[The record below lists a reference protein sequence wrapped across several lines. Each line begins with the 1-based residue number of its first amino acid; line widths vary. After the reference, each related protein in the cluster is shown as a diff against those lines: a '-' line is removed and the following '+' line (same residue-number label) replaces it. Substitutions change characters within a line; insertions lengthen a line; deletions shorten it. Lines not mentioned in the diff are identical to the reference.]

1 MDCDDHEGRFGA
13 SRTNPA
19 LNIIGAEDE
28 DFENDIDPTVDDSS
42 SAFNSIEL
50 LKSRPAH
57 LLVFLQHVMLQFDCA
72 PVLCFLHAEI
82 YKNLSAKELKKQF
95 VDFYNSFLDKGAVLR
110 VPVPYNVSYE
120 LDRTRPDLLPE
131 DSQRRFVQE
140 IQNMHGAEVLR
151 QLDDFRQKR
160 MMGMTPC
167 ESELLEVEE
176 WERTGDRLVQES
188 RERGMAEQLL
198 ERLAEIHPTICSD
211 EDRCSAMFT
220 AVVSYMKHLGVKT
233 KTDSKKS
240 RGFFRKKLPGI
251 KKPADDSSSSSSFS
265 KHKQPFPKILTD
277 TARWIS
283 GGNEHRASKSES
295 EGDKDKSSQDKKVNN
310 GPPSRTPPDRPE
322 HPPTGGRKLGVPA
335 PPTGSDG
342 SDGSGVTIS
351 VTSSSDSVHSEVTIS
366 RSDSLSPSESIDPSV
381 RGGGTSPWELP
392 PPSDTPSEDSQ
403 DWERLAVRL
412 GRSESLCVDRRRSVR
427 NSGRAKQSRSRSDVD
442 IQAATTA
449 TGHPPPS
456 PGSPAHPPKRH
467 TASSDSVVMQGE
479 VVQSPNTAVT
489 TEEVDPRAAELEQ
502 DPPNW
507 RESATSNILSKLNKK
522 ETKRQE
528 VINELF
534 VTEHAHVRMLSV
546 LQSVFFKPLE
556 REQIMTLTELQAI
569 FPSLDEIID
578 MHYSFCESLKKLRQE
593 QHFIVREL
601 GQTLLNRFSGTEGEW
616 FQKLSARFCSHQ
628 TYALDQI
635 KARQKKDARFN
646 TFILEAESKP
656 QCRRLQL
663 KDIIPI
669 EMQRLTKYPLLLE
682 NIAKSTEDE
691 KERKNVH
698 QAAECCR
705 KILNHVNEEVKTME
719 NLLTLKDYQR
729 RLDVSG
735 LKTSNDLLAEYKNI
749 DLTQR
754 RMIYEGQLTWRVT
767 KEKAIEV
774 QALLLSD
781 MLVLL
786 QRQDDRMLL
795 KVQSK
800 SNVSIPEGKQ
810 MLSPIIKLGSVF
822 LRDVATDRKAFYVIF
837 TWESG
842 AQIYELVAQTVSDMK
857 NWTEL
862 IMDAVSE
869 LKQSGTLIPSLDRK
883 RSTTMAP
890 SGANFPQSPT
900 LTHPPLS
907 PSENGGGPLK
917 DHLSNTDRDKD
928 NLSDSKPGEPSLLAD
943 FLTTQGIKT
952 LHRAHTSQEKIA
964 NGALKEVLSL
974 KRLLVRS
981 ISVSEESQPPTTSQ
995 NAPGGEEEK
1004 PDVAAAEDRTG
1015 AAGGGEEGQK
1025 SDWEDSIS
1033 APLVLTQDQATDVR
1047 QHLANLEQQLRQLQ
1061 SVEENFQRLQEYVSK
1076 SSFSPQF

>member
-1 MDCDDHEGRFGA
+1 
-13 SRTNPA
+13 
-19 LNIIGAEDE
+19 
-28 DFENDIDPTVDDSS
+28 VDDSS

-240 RGFFRKKLPGI
+240 RGFFRKKCSVKVMSLSVSLLTPQHRSPPSPSPTLHLP
-251 KKPADDSSSSSSFS
+251 SLS
-265 KHKQPFPKILTD
+265 
-277 TARWIS
+277 
-283 GGNEHRASKSES
+283 
-295 EGDKDKSSQDKKVNN
+295 GDKDKSSQDKKVNN

-403 DWERLAVRL
+403 DWE
-412 GRSESLCVDRRRSVR
+412 
-427 NSGRAKQSRSRSDVD
+427 
-442 IQAATTA
+442 
-449 TGHPPPS
+449 
-456 PGSPAHPPKRH
+456 
-467 TASSDSVVMQGE
+467 SSDSVVMQGE

-842 AQIYELVAQTVSDMK
+842 AQIYELMAQTVSDMK

-900 LTHPPLS
+900 L
-907 PSENGGGPLK
+907 
-917 DHLSNTDRDKD
+917 
-928 NLSDSKPGEPSLLAD
+928 
-943 FLTTQGIKT
+943 
-952 LHRAHTSQEKIA
+952 
-964 NGALKEVLSL
+964 
-974 KRLLVRS
+974 
-981 ISVSEESQPPTTSQ
+981 
-995 NAPGGEEEK
+995 
-1004 PDVAAAEDRTG
+1004 
-1015 AAGGGEEGQK
+1015 
-1025 SDWEDSIS
+1025 
-1033 APLVLTQDQATDVR
+1033 
-1047 QHLANLEQQLRQLQ
+1047 
-1061 SVEENFQRLQEYVSK
+1061 
-1076 SSFSPQF
+1076 